1 MRAGLSAVVRCPIIV
16 AKESRMIGIRLADR
30 SVFPVFPQETPGSR
44 HLVLT
49 TARDQ
54 QERVEIQLVRSLQ
67 ENTAGSATETTV
79 IGRVELG
86 DLALHGSGEPEIDL
100 NLELEP
106 DGILDISLTD
116 RESGNSESV
125 SIDVYQASAEAS
137 RKSEFDLDDG
147 FAPSATV
154 YEEERPAVPPGPP
167 EPRRRPWGLIAFVG
181 VLALLLLILLAWWL
195 LGSSDDSPTPVST
208 MPEDRETMGIEPAEP
223 EQPAEEPAPPEE
235 QQDPPETP
243 AADAGPRGATE
254 YRIRRGDT
262 LWDISQTFYGTPWRF
277 PELAEWNSIP
287 NPDLIYA
294 EDNIDIPA
302 DQ

>member
-1 MRAGLSAVVRCPIIV
+1 
-16 AKESRMIGIRLADR
+16 MIGIRLADR
-30 SVFPVFPQETPGSR
+30 SVFPVFPDEAPGSR
-44 HLVLT
+44 HLVVT

-54 QERVEIQLVRSLQ
+54 QERVEIQLVRSPQ
-67 ENTAGSATETTV
+67 ENTPGSSMEVSV

-125 SIDVYQASAEAS
+125 SIDVHQATAAAS
-137 RKSEFDLDDG
+137 RESDFDLNDD
-147 FAPSATV
+147 FTPSATV
-154 YEEERPAVPPGPP
+154 YEEERPPVRQSPPQ
-167 EPRRRPWGLIAFVG
+167 PRRRPWGLIAFMG
-181 VLALLLLILLAWWL
+181 VLALLLLILLLWWL
-195 LGSSDDSPTPVST
+195 MGSSDDSPAAASA
-208 MPEDRETMGIEPAEP
+208 MPEDRETMGIEPAESDQP
-223 EQPAEEPAPPEE
+223 TAEPAPAEEQE
-235 QQDPPETP
+235 DPPETP
-243 AADAGPRGATE
+243 VADTGPRSATE